1 MSNQTPST
9 GAGEDQRASLTSRI
23 IPTMTLS
30 KGTSPLTR
38 PLPPVPFTSARE
50 RAEAR
55 FQVLGKAVVTGGA
68 GVLGLISAQALLEH
82 GLSSLCIMDLPQTL
96 EVSKSQIASLA
107 SKFPSALISQIPL
120 DVTSTDSIKAAF
132 DTANERMD
140 GIDILCCF
148 AGIPGCQPSL
158 TVTPDQFNRV
168 IDVNLNG
175 SFFCAQAA
183 AKVMEASGKGG
194 SILLTASMS
203 AHYTNFPQP
212 QAAYNASKA
221 GIAHLTRNLGAEW
234 AVHGIRVNSISPGY
248 MDTILNAGDGLA
260 DIRKVWDER
269 CPMGRMGDPEEITG
283 AVVLLCSQRAG
294 RYITG
299 ADIIVDG
306 GTLTL

>member
-1 MSNQTPST
+1 MTADTSAEAS
-9 GAGEDQRASLTSRI
+9 EDQRASLTSRVL
-23 IPTMTLS
+23 PMMTLS
-30 KGTSPLTR
+30 EGSSPLTR
-38 PLPPVPFTSARE
+38 PLALVPSTSARE

-55 FQVLGKAVVTGGA
+55 FQVYGKAIVTGGA
-68 GVLGLISAQALLEH
+68 GALGLISAQALLEH
-82 GLSSLCIMDLPQTL
+82 GLSSLCIMDLPKTL
-96 EVSKSQIASLA
+96 ETSSEEIQSLA
-107 SKFPSALISQIPL
+107 SKFPSVDITKIPL
-120 DVTSTDSIKAAF
+120 DVTSIESIEAAF
-132 DTANERMD
+132 EQANKTMQ

-158 TVTPDQFNRV
+158 SVTPDQFNKV

-183 AKVMEASGKGG
+183 AKRMESSGKGG
-194 SILLTASMS
+194 CILFTASMS

-221 GIAHLTRNLGAEW
+221 GVAHLTRNLAAEW
-234 AVHGIRVNSISPGY
+234 AVHGIRVNSISPGLE
-248 MDTILNAGDGLA
+248 DV
-260 DIRKVWDER
+260 RKIWDSR

-299 ADIIVDG
+299 ADIIIDG

>member
-1 MSNQTPST
+1 MSTDTSA
-9 GAGEDQRASLTSRI
+9 GASEDQRASLTSRVL
-23 IPTMTLS
+23 PMMTLS
-30 KGTSPLTR
+30 EGSSPLTR
-38 PLPPVPFTSARE
+38 PLTPVPSTSAHE
-50 RAEAR
+50 RAKAR
-55 FQVLGKAVVTGGA
+55 FQVQGKAIVTGGA
-68 GVLGLISAQALLEH
+68 GALGLISAQALLEH
-82 GLSSLCIMDLPQTL
+82 GLSSLCIMDLPRTLETSSEEIQTL
-96 EVSKSQIASLA
+96 ASN
-107 SKFPSALISQIPL
+107 FPSADITKVPL
-120 DVTSTDSIKAAF
+120 DVTSIESIEAAF
-132 DTANERMD
+132 EQANKTME

-158 TVTPDQFNRV
+158 TVTPDQFNKV

-183 AKVMEASGKGG
+183 AKRMESSGKGG
-194 SILLTASMS
+194 CILFTASMS

-221 GIAHLTRNLGAEW
+221 GVAHLTRNLAAEW

-248 MDTILNAGDGLA
+248 MDTILNAGDSLA
-260 DIRKVWDER
+260 DVRKIWDSR

-283 AVVLLCSQRAG
+283 AIILLCSQRAG

-299 ADIIVDG
+299 ADIVIDG

>member
-1 MSNQTPST
+1 MTAQSTST
-9 GAGEDQRASLTSRI
+9 GASEDQRASLTSRV
-23 IPTMTLS
+23 IPVMTLS
-30 KGTSPLTR
+30 EGTSQLTR
-38 PLPPVPFTSARE
+38 PLPTVPFTSARE

-55 FQVLGKAVVTGGA
+55 FQVLGKGVVTGGA

-82 GLSSLCIMDLPQTL
+82 GLSSLCIMDLSQTL
-96 EVSKSQIASLA
+96 ETSKPQIESLA
-107 SKFPSALISQIPL
+107 AKFPSVTVTRIPL
-120 DVTSTDSIKAAF
+120 DVTSTESIQSAF
-132 DTANERMD
+132 DEADRTMG
-140 GIDILCCF
+140 GIDVLCCF

-158 TVTPDQFNRV
+158 TVTPGQWNKV
-168 IDVNLNG
+168 MDVNLNG

-183 AKVMEASGKGG
+183 AKVMEASGRGG

-221 GIAHLTRNLGAEW
+221 GIAHLTRNLAAEW

-260 DIRKVWDER
+260 DIRKIWDAR

>member
-1 MSNQTPST
+1 MTAQDTST
-9 GAGEDQRASLTSRI
+9 GASEDQRASLTSRV
-23 IPTMTLS
+23 IPVMTLS

-38 PLPPVPFTSARE
+38 PLPTVPFTSARE

-55 FQVLGKAVVTGGA
+55 FQVLGKGVVTGGA

-96 EVSKSQIASLA
+96 ETSKPQIESLA
-107 SKFPSALISQIPL
+107 AKFPSVTVTRIPL
-120 DVTSTDSIKAAF
+120 DVTSMESIQSAF
-132 DTANERMD
+132 DEADRTMG
-140 GIDILCCF
+140 GIDVLCCF
-148 AGIPGCQPSL
+148 AGVPGCQPSL
-158 TVTPDQFNRV
+158 TVTPGQWNKV
-168 IDVNLNG
+168 MDVNLNG

-183 AKVMEASGKGG
+183 AKVMEASDSGG

-221 GIAHLTRNLGAEW
+221 GIAHLTRNLAAEW

-260 DIRKVWDER
+260 DIRKIWDAR

>member
-1 MSNQTPST
+1 MSTDTSA
-9 GAGEDQRASLTSRI
+9 GASEDQRASLTSRV
-23 IPTMTLS
+23 IPIMSLS
-30 KGTSPLTR
+30 KGSSPLTR
-38 PLPPVPFTSARE
+38 PLPPVPSKSSASS
-50 RAEAR
+50 RAQAR
-55 FQVLGKAVVTGGA
+55 FQVQGKAIVTGGA
-68 GVLGLISAQALLEH
+68 GALGLISAQALLEH
-82 GLSSLCIMDLPQTL
+82 GLSSLTL
-96 EVSKSQIASLA
+96 ETSGEQIQLLE
-107 SKFPSALISQIPL
+107 SKFPSANITKIPL
-120 DVTSTDSIKAAF
+120 DVTSMASIEAAF
-132 DTANERMD
+132 EQANNTME

-183 AKVMEASGKGG
+183 AKRMEASGKGG
-194 SILLTASMS
+194 CILFTASMS

-221 GIAHLTRNLGAEW
+221 GVAHLTRNLAAEW

-248 MDTILNAGDGLA
+248 MDTILNAGDSLA
-260 DIRKVWDER
+260 DVRNIWDSR

-283 AVVLLCSQRAG
+283 AVVLLCSRRAG

-299 ADIIVDG
+299 ADIVIDG

>member
-1 MSNQTPST
+1 MSSNTSP
-9 GAGEDQRASLTSRI
+9 GEVKDERASLTSRV
-23 IPTMTLS
+23 IPIMTLS
-30 KGTSPLTR
+30 EGSSPLTR
-38 PLPPVPFTSARE
+38 PLAPVPFTDARL

-55 FQVLGKAVVTGGA
+55 FQVHGKAIVTGGA
-68 GVLGLISAQALLEH
+68 GALGLISAQALLEH
-82 GLSSLCIMDLPQTL
+82 GLSSLCIMDLPRTL
-96 EVSKSQIASLA
+96 ETSEDHIQSLA
-107 SKFPSALISQIPL
+107 SKFPSANITKIPL
-120 DVTSTDSIKAAF
+120 DVTLMESIEAAF
-132 DTANERMD
+132 EEANNTMK

-158 TVTPDQFNRV
+158 TVTPDQFNKV
-168 IDVNLNG
+168 MDVNLNG

-183 AKVMEASGKGG
+183 AKRMEASGKGG
-194 SILLTASMS
+194 CILFTASMS

-221 GIAHLTRNLGAEW
+221 GIAHLTRNLAAEW

-260 DIRKVWDER
+260 EMRKIWDSR

-283 AVVLLCSQRAG
+283 AVVLLCSKRAG

-299 ADIIVDG
+299 ADIVIDG

>member
-1 MSNQTPST
+1 MSAQASP
-9 GAGEDQRASLTSRI
+9 GEDRASLTSRV

-30 KGTSPLTR
+30 ESSNPLTR
-38 PLPPVPFTSARE
+38 PLDRVPFTSAQE
-50 RAEAR
+50 RAAAR
-55 FQVLGKAVVTGGA
+55 FQVNGKAVVTGGA
-68 GVLGLISAQALLEH
+68 GALGLISAQALLEH
-82 GLSSLCIMDLPQTL
+82 GLSSLCLMDLPGTL
-96 EVSKSQIASLA
+96 DTSDQQIQELV
-107 SKFPSALISQIPL
+107 SKFPSSSISKIPL
-120 DVTSTDSIKAAF
+120 DVTSMESIEAAF
-132 DTANERMD
+132 ELANKTMD

-158 TVTPDQFNRV
+158 TVTPGQFNRV
-168 IDVNLNG
+168 MDVNLNG

-183 AKVMEASGKGG
+183 AKRMEASGTGG
-194 SILLTASMS
+194 CILFTASMS

-221 GIAHLTRNLGAEW
+221 GVAHLTRNLSAEW

-260 DIRKVWDER
+260 DIRKIWDSR

-283 AVVLLCSQRAG
+283 AVVLLCSKRAG

-299 ADIIVDG
+299 ADIIIDG

>member
-1 MSNQTPST
+1 
-9 GAGEDQRASLTSRI
+9 
-23 IPTMTLS
+23 
-30 KGTSPLTR
+30 
-38 PLPPVPFTSARE
+38 
-50 RAEAR
+50 
-55 FQVLGKAVVTGGA
+55 
-68 GVLGLISAQALLEH
+68 
-82 GLSSLCIMDLPQTL
+82 MDLPGTL
-96 EVSKSQIASLA
+96 ETSSEQIQSLA
-107 SKFPSALISQIPL
+107 TKFPSVAITKIPL
-120 DVTSTDSIKAAF
+120 DVTSTESIQGAF
-132 DTANERMD
+132 KNAKDTMGEIN
-140 GIDILCCF
+140 ILCCF

-168 IDVNLNG
+168 MDVNLNG

-183 AKVMEASGKGG
+183 AKIMESSGKGG
-194 SILLTASMS
+194 SILFTASIS

-221 GIAHLTRNLGAEW
+221 GVAHMTRNLAAEW

-260 DIRKVWDER
+260 DIRKIWDAR

-299 ADIIVDG
+299 ADIIIDG

>member
-1 MSNQTPST
+1 MLTQASS
-9 GAGEDQRASLTSRI
+9 AEDRASLTSRV
-23 IPTMTLS
+23 IPVMTLS
-30 KGTSPLTR
+30 ESSNPLTR
-38 PLPPVPFTSARE
+38 PLDPVPFTSAQE
-50 RAEAR
+50 RAAAR
-55 FQVLGKAVVTGGA
+55 FQVNGKAVITGGA
-68 GVLGLISAQALLEH
+68 GALGLISAQALLEH
-82 GLSSLCIMDLPQTL
+82 GLSALCLMDLPGTIDT
-96 EVSKSQIASLA
+96 SDKQIQELV
-107 SKFPSALISQIPL
+107 SKFPHSKINKIPL
-120 DVTSTDSIKAAF
+120 DVTSMESIEAAF
-132 DTANERMD
+132 EQANNSMD

-158 TVTPDQFNRV
+158 TVTPAQFNRV

-183 AKVMEASGKGG
+183 AKRMEAAGKGG
-194 SILLTASMS
+194 CILFTASMS

-221 GIAHLTRNLGAEW
+221 GVAHLTRNLSAEW

-260 DIRKVWDER
+260 DIRKIWDSR

-299 ADIIVDG
+299 ADIIIDG

>member
-1 MSNQTPST
+1 MPTDIST
-9 GAGEDQRASLTSRI
+9 EAGEDQRASLTSRV
-23 IPTMTLS
+23 IPIMTLS
-30 KGTSPLTR
+30 EGTNPLTR
-38 PLPPVPFTSARE
+38 PLDPLPFASART

-55 FQVLGKAVVTGGA
+55 FQVHGKAIVTGGA
-68 GVLGLISAQALLEH
+68 GALGLVSAQALLEH
-82 GLSSLCIMDLPQTL
+82 GLSLLCIMDLPSTL
-96 EVSKSQIASLA
+96 ETSEEQIQSLV
-107 SKFPSALISQIPL
+107 SKFPSANITKIPL
-120 DVTSTDSIKAAF
+120 DVTSMESIEAAF
-132 DTANERMD
+132 EQANKIMG

-158 TVTPDQFNRV
+158 TVTPDQFNSV
-168 IDVNLNG
+168 IDVNLSG

-183 AKVMEASGKGG
+183 AKRMESSGKGG
-194 SILLTASMS
+194 CILFTASMS

-221 GIAHLTRNLGAEW
+221 GVAHLTRNLAAEW

-260 DIRKVWDER
+260 EIRKIWDSR

-283 AVVLLCSQRAG
+283 AVVLLCSRRAG

-299 ADIIVDG
+299 ADIVIDG

>member
-1 MSNQTPST
+1 
-9 GAGEDQRASLTSRI
+9 
-23 IPTMTLS
+23 MTLS
-30 KGTSPLTR
+30 KNTSSLTR
-38 PLPPVPFTSARE
+38 PLAPAPFTSARE

-55 FQVLGKAVVTGGA
+55 FQVHGKAVVTGGA
-68 GVLGLISAQALLEH
+68 GALGLISAQALLEH
-82 GLSSLCIMDLPQTL
+82 GLTSLCIMDLPGTL
-96 EVSKSQIASLA
+96 ETSNEQIQSLA
-107 SKFPSALISQIPL
+107 TKFPSAAITKIAL
-120 DVTSTDSIKAAF
+120 DVTSMESIQAAF
-132 DTANERMD
+132 ELANSTMG

-158 TVTPDQFNRV
+158 TVTPDQFNKV
-168 IDVNLNG
+168 MDVNLNG

-183 AKVMEASGKGG
+183 AKIMESSKKGG
-194 SILLTASMS
+194 CILFTASMS

-221 GIAHLTRNLGAEW
+221 GVAHLTRNLAAEW

-260 DIRKVWDER
+260 DIRKIWDAR

-299 ADIIVDG
+299 ADIIIDG

>member
-1 MSNQTPST
+1 MSTDTSAGAT
-9 GAGEDQRASLTSRI
+9 GDQRASLTSRV
-23 IPTMTLS
+23 IPMMTLS
-30 KGTSPLTR
+30 EGSNPLTR
-38 PLPPVPFTSARE
+38 PLTPVPFESAHS

-55 FQVLGKAVVTGGA
+55 FQVQGKAIVTGGA
-68 GVLGLISAQALLEH
+68 GALGLVSAQALLEH
-82 GLSSLCIMDLPQTL
+82 GLTSLCIMDLPTTL
-96 EVSKSQIASLA
+96 KTSEESIQLLE
-107 SKFPSALISQIPL
+107 SKFPSANITKISL
-120 DVTSTDSIKAAF
+120 DVTSIESIEAAF
-132 DTANERMD
+132 EQANKTME

-183 AKVMEASGKGG
+183 AKKMESSGKGG
-194 SILLTASMS
+194 CILFTASMS

-221 GIAHLTRNLGAEW
+221 GVAHLTRNLAAEW

-260 DIRKVWDER
+260 DIRKIWDSH

-283 AVVLLCSQRAG
+283 AVVLLCSRRAG

-299 ADIIVDG
+299 TDIVIDG

>member
-1 MSNQTPST
+1 MTADTS
-9 GAGEDQRASLTSRI
+9 AGVNEDQRASLTSRVL
-23 IPTMTLS
+23 PMMTLS
-30 KGTSPLTR
+30 EGSSPLTR
-38 PLPPVPFTSARE
+38 PLAPVPSTSAHE

-55 FQVLGKAVVTGGA
+55 FQVQGKAIVTGGA
-68 GVLGLISAQALLEH
+68 GALGLISAQALLEH
-82 GLSSLCIMDLPQTL
+82 GLSSLCIMDLPRTL
-96 EVSKSQIASLA
+96 KTSEEQIQSLA
-107 SKFPSALISQIPL
+107 SNFPSANITTVPL
-120 DVTSTDSIKAAF
+120 DVASIESIEAAF
-132 DTANERMD
+132 EQANKIME

-158 TVTPDQFNRV
+158 TVTPDQFNKV
-168 IDVNLNG
+168 MDVNLNG

-183 AKVMEASGKGG
+183 AKRMESSRKGG
-194 SILLTASMS
+194 CILFTASMS

-221 GIAHLTRNLGAEW
+221 GVAHLTRNLAAEW

-248 MDTILNAGDGLA
+248 MDTILNAGDSLA
-260 DIRKVWDER
+260 DVRKIWDAR

-283 AVVLLCSQRAG
+283 PVVLLCSQRAG

-299 ADIIVDG
+299 ADIVIDG

>member
-1 MSNQTPST
+1 MTAQSTST
-9 GAGEDQRASLTSRI
+9 GASEDQRASLTARV
-23 IPTMTLS
+23 IPVMTLS
-30 KGTSPLTR
+30 EGTSPLTR
-38 PLPPVPFTSARE
+38 PLPTFPFTSARE

-55 FQVLGKAVVTGGA
+55 FQVLGKGVVTGGA
-68 GVLGLISAQALLEH
+68 GVLGLTSAQALLEH

-96 EVSKSQIASLA
+96 ETSKPQIESLA
-107 SKFPSALISQIPL
+107 AKFPLVTVTRIPL
-120 DVTSTDSIKAAF
+120 DVTSTESVQSAF
-132 DTANERMD
+132 DEANRTMGGVD
-140 GIDILCCF
+140 VLCCF

-158 TVTPDQFNRV
+158 TVTPDQWNKV
-168 IDVNLNG
+168 MDVNLNG

-183 AKVMEASGKGG
+183 AKVMEASGRGG

-221 GIAHLTRNLGAEW
+221 GIAHLTRNLAAEW

-260 DIRKVWDER
+260 DIRKIWDAR

-283 AVVLLCSQRAG
+283 AVILLCSQRAG

>member
-1 MSNQTPST
+1 MTADTS
-9 GAGEDQRASLTSRI
+9 AGVNEDQRASLTSRVLPI
-23 IPTMTLS
+23 MTLS
-30 KGTSPLTR
+30 EGSSPLTR
-38 PLPPVPFTSARE
+38 PLAPVASASAHE

-55 FQVLGKAVVTGGA
+55 FQVQGKAIITGGA
-68 GVLGLISAQALLEH
+68 GALGLVSAQALLEH
-82 GLSSLCIMDLPQTL
+82 GLSSLCIMDLPRTL
-96 EVSKSQIASLA
+96 KTSEEQIQSLA
-107 SKFPSALISQIPL
+107 SNFPSANITTVPL
-120 DVTSTDSIKAAF
+120 DVTSIESIEAAF
-132 DTANERMD
+132 EQANKIME

-158 TVTPDQFNRV
+158 TVTPDQFNKV
-168 IDVNLNG
+168 MDVNLNG

-183 AKVMEASGKGG
+183 AKRMESSRKGG
-194 SILLTASMS
+194 CILFTASMS

-221 GIAHLTRNLGAEW
+221 GVARLTRNLAAEW

-248 MDTILNAGDGLA
+248 MDTILNAGDSLA
-260 DIRKVWDER
+260 DVRKIWDAR

-283 AVVLLCSQRAG
+283 PVVLLCSQRAG

-299 ADIIVDG
+299 ADIVIDG